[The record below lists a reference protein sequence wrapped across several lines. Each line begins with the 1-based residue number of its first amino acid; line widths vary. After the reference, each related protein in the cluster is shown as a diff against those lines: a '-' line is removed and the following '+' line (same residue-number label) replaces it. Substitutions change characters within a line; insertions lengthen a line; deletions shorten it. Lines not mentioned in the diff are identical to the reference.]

1 MINLQNIFEQYGKE
15 GWEFLRQ
22 EKMQEFILNRW
33 PRIVSHLICESLG
46 YFTPKSAV
54 NAIIAYKTNTPF
66 FCEWYMH
73 MAGFRKGELQDT
85 LLKINKDVI
94 KDAIL
99 RRKNHRGYMADYN
112 YARKLVEEVRKGQPG
127 PVFASWF

>member
-66 FCEWYMH
+66 YCEWYCH

-85 LLKINKDVI
+85 LLEINKDVI
-94 KDAIL
+94 KDAIS

-112 YARKLVEEVRKGQPG
+112 YARQLVEKVRKGHPG